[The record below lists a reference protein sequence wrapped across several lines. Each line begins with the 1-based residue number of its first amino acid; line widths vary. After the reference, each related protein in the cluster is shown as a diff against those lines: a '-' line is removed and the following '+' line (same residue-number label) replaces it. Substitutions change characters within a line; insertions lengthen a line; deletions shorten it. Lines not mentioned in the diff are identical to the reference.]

1 MLRKAAKSLNHAPG
15 FCRTKT
21 VLVSDATKSAS
32 YSVYC
37 HLGRFQLK
45 TVMTESISTA
55 DSSALGGF
63 PLASA
68 IHPAT
73 DDSIPTVGALRRTV
87 ETTSLLN
94 QNEAIRD
101 AKILIIDDEEL
112 VIRVVRRFLVSDG
125 YQNFTTITDPRE
137 ALAEIERVQPDVV
150 LLDIMMPN
158 ITGLDLLKVRKKVP
172 HLQPIPFIIL
182 SATSDNQIKRQAL
195 ELGATDFLGKP
206 VDPSDLIL
214 RVQNALI
221 VKHHYDY
228 VSNYATELEGQVR
241 QRTQQIEKSRE
252 QIIHCLARAAEYR
265 DNETGDHVLR
275 VGKYCAVIAN
285 QLGFNEEYCH
295 QIALAAQLHDVG
307 KIGIPDSVL
316 LNPGKLSNEE
326 FGIMKE
332 HCALGNQIMEPLAT
346 ADAERIR
353 RHADVGGFIME
364 GVDSPMLELATTIAR
379 THHEKWDGTGY
390 PNQLTGEEIPIEGR
404 ICCVADVY
412 DALCSKR
419 PYKPSFPLRK
429 CLEIML
435 SERGT
440 RFDPIVVD
448 AFFER
453 INDIEQIRS
462 HHMDSA
468 QYEKISQMKD

>member
-1 MLRKAAKSLNHAPG
+1 MTDPTLTA
-15 FCRTKT
+15 
-21 VLVSDATKSAS
+21 DAT
-32 YSVYC
+32 
-37 HLGRFQLK
+37 
-45 TVMTESISTA
+45 TN
-55 DSSALGGF
+55 GGF
-63 PLASA
+63 SIAEALNPSGAQPAS
-68 IHPAT
+68 PARK
-73 DDSIPTVGALRRTV
+73 SRKTV
-87 ETTSLLN
+87 ETTSLLQ

-125 YQNFTTITDPRE
+125 YQNFTTITDPRQ

-241 QRTQQIEKSRE
+241 LRTQQIEKSRE

-265 DNETGDHVLR
+265 DNETGEHVMR
-275 VGKYCAVIAN
+275 VGKYCSVIAN
-285 QLGFNEEYCH
+285 QLGFNEEYCR
-295 QIALAAQLHDVG
+295 QISLAAQLHDVG

-316 LNPGKLSNEE
+316 LNPGKLNNEE
-326 FGIMKE
+326 FDIMKQ
-332 HCALGNQIMEPLAT
+332 HCVLGNQIMEPLAS
-346 ADAERIR
+346 ADAKRIR
-353 RHADVGGFIME
+353 QHADVGGFIMD

-390 PNQLTGEEIPIEGR
+390 PNELTGEEIPIEGR

-412 DALCSKR
+412 DALCSER
-419 PYKPSFPLRK
+419 PYKPSFPVRK

-462 HHMDSA
+462 EHMDSA
-468 QYEKISQMKD
+468 KYKEIADMKS

>member
-1 MLRKAAKSLNHAPG
+1 MLDP
-15 FCRTKT
+15 T
-21 VLVSDATKSAS
+21 
-32 YSVYC
+32 
-37 HLGRFQLK
+37 
-45 TVMTESISTA
+45 ST
-55 DSSALGGF
+55 DHVTPHGNF
-63 PLASA
+63 LASPQVVCE
-68 IHPAT
+68 PAF
-73 DDSIPTVGALRRTV
+73 IAKA
-87 ETTSLLN
+87 ETHSLLQ
-94 QNEAIRD
+94 QNEGIRD

-125 YQNFTTITDPRE
+125 YQNFTTITDPRQ

-150 LLDIMMPN
+150 LLDIMMPH
-158 ITGLDLLKVRKKVP
+158 ITGLDLLKVRQQVP
-172 HLQPIPFIIL
+172 HLQPIPYIIL
-182 SATSDNQIKRQAL
+182 SATNDNQVKRQAL

-214 RVQNALI
+214 RVQNALT

-228 VSNYATELEGQVR
+228 VSNYAAELEAKVR

-275 VGKYCAVIAN
+275 VGRYSAIIAS
-285 QLGFNEEYCH
+285 QLGFDEEYCR

-316 LNPGKLSNEE
+316 LNPGKLSSAE
-326 FGIMKE
+326 FDVMQQ
-332 HCALGNQIMEPLAT
+332 HCDLGSQIMEPLAVGD
-346 ADAERIR
+346 ADRIR
-353 RHADVGGFIME
+353 RHADIGGFIMD
-364 GVDSPMLELATTIAR
+364 GVDSPMLELATTIAK

-390 PNQLTGEEIPIEGR
+390 PNQLKGNDIPIEGR
-404 ICCVADVY
+404 ICCVADVF
-412 DALCSKR
+412 DALCSER
-419 PYKPSFPLRK
+419 PYKPSFPVRK

-453 INDIEQIRS
+453 INDIEAVRLEHS
-462 HHMDSA
+462 DEDSY
-468 QYEKISQMKD
+468 QKITEMKS

>member
-1 MLRKAAKSLNHAPG
+1 MLDPMSAVDGNVHGPVVAP
-15 FCRTKT
+15 
-21 VLVSDATKSAS
+21 VVP
-32 YSVYC
+32 
-37 HLGRFQLK
+37 
-45 TVMTESISTA
+45 
-55 DSSALGGF
+55 ALR
-63 PLASA
+63 ASA
-68 IHPAT
+68 
-73 DDSIPTVGALRRTV
+73 
-87 ETTSLLN
+87 ETHSLLQ

-125 YQNFTTITDPRE
+125 YQNFTTVTDPRQ
-137 ALAEIERVQPDVV
+137 ALAEIERVKPDVV

-158 ITGLDLLKVRKKVP
+158 ITGLDLLKVRQKVP
-172 HLQPIPFIIL
+172 HLQPIPYIIL
-182 SATSDNQIKRQAL
+182 SASNDKQIKRQAL

-214 RVQNALI
+214 RVQNALT
-221 VKHHYDY
+221 VKQHYDY
-228 VSNYATELEGQVR
+228 VSNYAAQLEEQVR
-241 QRTQQIEKSRE
+241 ERTQQIERSRE

-275 VGKYCAVIAN
+275 VGKYCAVIAE
-285 QLGFNEEYCH
+285 QLGFNEEYCR

-326 FGIMKE
+326 FEIMQR
-332 HCALGNQIMEPLAT
+332 HCGLGNNIMEPLAV

-353 RHADVGGFIME
+353 RHADVGGFIMD

-390 PNQLTGEEIPIEGR
+390 PNQLKGENIPIEGR

-412 DALCSKR
+412 DALCSER

-440 RFDPIVVD
+440 RFDPVVID
-448 AFFER
+448 AFFNR
-453 INDIEQIRS
+453 INDIEHIRS
-462 HHMDSA
+462 QHVDNESYK
-468 QYEKISQMKD
+468 QISDMKS

>member
-1 MLRKAAKSLNHAPG
+1 MLDSMSPAAAH
-15 FCRTKT
+15 T
-21 VLVSDATKSAS
+21 
-32 YSVYC
+32 
-37 HLGRFQLK
+37 
-45 TVMTESISTA
+45 TESLAIPAVAPSL
-55 DSSALGGF
+55 SSARR
-63 PLASA
+63 S
-68 IHPAT
+68 
-73 DDSIPTVGALRRTV
+73 VGTH
-87 ETTSLLN
+87 SLLK

-125 YQNFTTITDPRE
+125 YQNFTTVTDPRQ
-137 ALAEIERVQPDVV
+137 ALDEIERVKPDVV

-158 ITGLDLLKVRKKVP
+158 ITGLDLLKVRQKVP
-172 HLQPIPFIIL
+172 HLQPIPYIIL
-182 SATSDNQIKRQAL
+182 SATNDNEIKRQAL

-214 RVQNALI
+214 RVQNALT

-228 VSNYATELEGQVR
+228 VSSYAAQLEDQVR
-241 QRTQQIEKSRE
+241 QRTREIERSRE
-252 QIIHCLARAAEYR
+252 QIVHCLARAAEYR

-275 VGKYCAVIAN
+275 VGKYCAIISE
-285 QLGFNEEYCH
+285 QLGFNDEYCR

-326 FGIMKE
+326 FGMMQT
-332 HCALGNQIMEPLAT
+332 HCDLGNQIMEPLAEG
-346 ADAERIR
+346 DAARVR
-353 RHADVGGFIME
+353 RHASVGGFIMD

-390 PNQLTGEEIPIEGR
+390 PNKLKGEDIPIEGR
-404 ICCVADVY
+404 ICCVADVF
-412 DALCSKR
+412 DALCSER

-440 RFDPIVVD
+440 RFDPVVID

-453 INDIEQIRS
+453 INDIEHVRSQHVDAESYKQIT
-462 HHMDSA
+462 DL
-468 QYEKISQMKD
+468 KK

>member
-1 MLRKAAKSLNHAPG
+1 MTHPTFPGDSTTTGRVSLPPVADQFATEADKALAAAPKI
-15 FCRTKT
+15 RHTE
-21 VLVSDATKSAS
+21 KSAS
-32 YSVYC
+32 
-37 HLGRFQLK
+37 LLQQ
-45 TVMTESISTA
+45 
-55 DSSALGGF
+55 
-63 PLASA
+63 
-68 IHPAT
+68 
-73 DDSIPTVGALRRTV
+73 DD
-87 ETTSLLN
+87 
-94 QNEAIRD
+94 AIRD
-101 AKILIIDDEEL
+101 AKILIVDDEEL

-125 YQNFTTITDPRE
+125 YQNFTTLTDPRQ
-137 ALAEIERVQPDVV
+137 ALAEIDRVQPDVV

-182 SATSDNQIKRQAL
+182 SASSDNQVKRQAL

-221 VKHHYDY
+221 VKRHYDY
-228 VSNYATELEGQVR
+228 VSKYAAELEGQVR
-241 QRTQQIEKSRE
+241 LRTQQIERSRE

-275 VGKYCAVIAN
+275 VGKYCAVIAD
-285 QLGFNEEYCH
+285 QLGFNEEYCR
-295 QIALAAQLHDVG
+295 QVSLAAQLHDVG

-332 HCALGNQIMEPLAT
+332 HCALGSQIMEPLAV

-353 RHADVGGFIME
+353 RHADMGGFIMN
-364 GVDSPMLELATTIAR
+364 GVDSPMLELATTIAK

-390 PNQLTGEEIPIEGR
+390 PNQLKGEEIPIEGR

-412 DALCSKR
+412 DALCSER
-419 PYKPSFPLRK
+419 PYKPSFPMRK

-453 INDIEQIRS
+453 INDIEQIRGQ
-462 HHMDSA
+462 HLDSA
-468 QYEKISQMKD
+468 NYLEIAEMKD

>member
-1 MLRKAAKSLNHAPG
+1 MTDPTMMAATITADGFSASQSINAAVPGAEPSLLAPGSREPVETKSL
-15 FCRTKT
+15 
-21 VLVSDATKSAS
+21 L
-32 YSVYC
+32 
-37 HLGRFQLK
+37 Q
-45 TVMTESISTA
+45 
-55 DSSALGGF
+55 
-63 PLASA
+63 
-68 IHPAT
+68 
-73 DDSIPTVGALRRTV
+73 
-87 ETTSLLN
+87 

-125 YQNFTTITDPRE
+125 YQNFTTITDPRQ
-137 ALAEIERVQPDVV
+137 ALAEIDRVQPDVV

-158 ITGLDLLKVRKKVP
+158 VTGLDLLRVRQKVP
-172 HLQPIPFIIL
+172 RLQPIPFIIL
-182 SATSDNQIKRQAL
+182 SATSDNQVKRQAL
-195 ELGATDFLGKP
+195 ELGATEFLGKP

-228 VSNYATELEGQVR
+228 VSNYANKLEVQVR
-241 QRTQQIEKSRE
+241 QRTQQIERSRE

-275 VGKYCAVIAN
+275 VGKYCAVIAD
-285 QLGFNEEYCH
+285 QLGFSEEYCR
-295 QIALAAQLHDVG
+295 QISLAAQLHDVG

-326 FGIMKE
+326 FGVMKE
-332 HCALGNQIMEPLAT
+332 HCALGSQIMEPLAS

-353 RHADVGGFIME
+353 RHAEMGGFIMD
-364 GVDSPMLELATTIAR
+364 GVDSPMLELATTIAK

-390 PNQLTGEEIPIEGR
+390 PHQLKGGEIPIEGR
-404 ICCVADVY
+404 ICCVADVF
-412 DALCSKR
+412 DALCSER

-440 RFDPIVVD
+440 RFDPTVVD

-453 INDIEQIRS
+453 INDIERIRTQ
-462 HHMDSA
+462 HMDLSKYD
-468 QYEKISQMKD
+468 QITEMKS